1 MSAQKKFFKFLS
13 MNSLTDEPPLKKRKI
28 ENKIVKKT
36 NINYVCYIC
45 FVAFYCW
52 EDCLSHCLVFQHH
65 DSPGVLVDIHA
76 TTPAERFS
84 TLHQL
89 CAVPL
94 SDTTEK

>member
-1 MSAQKKFFKFLS
+1 
-13 MNSLTDEPPLKKRKI
+13 MNSQKDEPPFKKRKI
-28 ENKIVKKT
+28 EIEIENKKMS

-52 EDCLSHCLVFQHH
+52 EDCLSHCLVFQHN
-65 DSPGVLVDIHA
+65 DSPGKLVDIHA
-76 TTPAERFS
+76 TTPAERFL

-94 SDTTEK
+94 SKTTEN